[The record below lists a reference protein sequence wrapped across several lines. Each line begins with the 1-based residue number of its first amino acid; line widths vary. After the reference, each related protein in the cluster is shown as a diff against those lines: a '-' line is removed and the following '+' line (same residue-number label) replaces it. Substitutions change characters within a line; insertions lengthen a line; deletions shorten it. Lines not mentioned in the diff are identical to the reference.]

1 MPDDPLAPLAALPGV
16 EQSVAQTRAAVD
28 TLLVHKVLRRRSA
41 EVSAESAL
49 RGAWA
54 AAVLSGVDIELDS
67 MRSGEVG
74 DPVVQGALRVSAG
87 LGLLADTWTL
97 APRQVLA
104 RLHVLAAADLVPD
117 AARLGRPSGGVEIA
131 NRMDLLCRTLVATRA
146 PAVVVAAVVA
156 GEILALDAFAPSSVV
171 VANAAVRLTLVERG
185 LDPKSL
191 VVVEVGGLELRAE
204 ATVALEAYR
213 TGTPGGLTTWIEFV
227 AETVR
232 LGARESV
239 AICEALQRG

>member
-1 MPDDPLAPLAALPGV
+1 MPADPLAALIDLPGV
-16 EQSVAQTRAAVD
+16 TEAVTSTRTAVD
-28 TLLVHKVLRRRSA
+28 GLLVHRVLRRRSA

-54 AAVLSGVDIELDS
+54 SSVLSGVDIELDALRAGDVS
-67 MRSGEVG
+67 
-74 DPVVQGALRVSAG
+74 DPVVQGALRVSAE
-87 LGLLADTWTL
+87 LAVVADTWAL

-104 RLHVLAAADLVPD
+104 RLHVLAAADLLIGE
-117 AARLGRPSGGVEIA
+117 ARLGRPSGGPDVAQRI
-131 NRMDLLCRTLVATRA
+131 DLLCRTLTATRA

-171 VANAAVRLTLVERG
+171 IANAAVRLTLVGRG

-191 VVVEVGGLELRAE
+191 VVVEVG
-204 ATVALEAYR
+204 ALEARDTAQAALDGYR
-213 TGTPGGLTTWIEFV
+213 WASRDGLAGWVGHV

-232 LGARESV
+232 LGAREAV
-239 AICEALQRG
+239 AICEAIQRG